1 MTRTLVVIPAL
12 NEERSIASVI
22 KGLRGI
28 NLDVLVVDD
37 GSTDNTR
44 NISIENGATVLSLP
58 FNLGVGGAL
67 RTGFKYAVLHGYDSV
82 VQVDADGQHL
92 PREISKLMHAAD
104 QSHAD
109 LVIGSRFLNSDTSQQ
124 MSVSRMR
131 QLGMK
136 LLAIVAS
143 RATGTRLTDTTSGF
157 RVIKSP
163 LLIEFSRRFPTNYL
177 GDTFEAVVAAGRAGY
192 VVSEVA
198 VEMKDRE
205 FGVSSA
211 SLSQAVTFFCKAFLV
226 AALRLQPRIPYR
238 TNR

>member
-1 MTRTLVVIPAL
+1 M
-12 NEERSIASVI
+12 
-22 KGLRGI
+22 

-136 LLAIVAS
+136 LLARVAS

-226 AALRLQPRIPYR
+226 AALRLHPRIPNR

>member
-1 MTRTLVVIPAL
+1 M
-12 NEERSIASVI
+12 
-22 KGLRGI
+22 

-136 LLAIVAS
+136 LLAGVAS

>member
-1 MTRTLVVIPAL
+1 MTRTLIVIPAL

-22 KGLRGI
+22 EGLRGM

-136 LLAIVAS
+136 LLAGVAS

-226 AALRLQPRIPYR
+226 AALRLQPRIPNR

>member
-1 MTRTLVVIPAL
+1 M
-12 NEERSIASVI
+12 
-22 KGLRGI
+22 

-136 LLAIVAS
+136 LLAGVAS

-226 AALRLQPRIPYR
+226 AALRLQPRIPNR

>member
-1 MTRTLVVIPAL
+1 MTKTLVVIPAL
-12 NEERSIASVI
+12 NEELSIASVI
-22 KGLRGI
+22 DGLRKL

-44 NISIENGATVLSLP
+44 SVAIQKGATVLTLP

-67 RTGFKYAVLHGYDSV
+67 RTGFKYAILRGYDSV
-82 VQVDADGQHL
+82 IQVDADGQHL
-92 PREISKLMHAAD
+92 PREIAKLIDTAELA
-104 QSHAD
+104 HAD
-109 LVIGSRFLNSDTSQQ
+109 LVIGSRFLNSEFKSQ

-131 QLGMK
+131 QLAMK

-157 RVIKSP
+157 RLIKNP
-163 LLIEFSRRFPTNYL
+163 LLIEFSRRFPINYL

-192 VVSEVA
+192 VVREVA
-198 VEMKDRE
+198 VEMKNRE
-205 FGVSSA
+205 FGVSTA
-211 SLSQAVTFFCKAFLV
+211 SLSQAITFFCKAFLV
-226 AALRLQPRIPYR
+226 ATLRLQPRIPFR